1 MARIVAGFAFPPNGF
16 RHEVLGT
23 VMGITFPT
31 AKLMDYAAREDDLL
45 VSDNPF
51 AWITLAHLRAQRNRH
66 DPEQLFAAKWT

>member
-1 MARIVAGFAFPPNGF
+1 
-16 RHEVLGT
+16 
-23 VMGITFPT
+23 MGITFPT